1 MAVPLL
7 APAAAAPAAA
17 QSRRGRNLKH
27 SSYGAVVWC
36 RLKGP
41 FNLLQLRGL

>member
-7 APAAAAPAAA
+7 APAAAAAAAAAPAAPAAA
-17 QSRRGRNLKH
+17 TAKVGGGRNLKD

-36 RLKGP
+36 R
-41 FNLLQLRGL
+41 